1 MLADYRGKK
10 VLVTGHTGFKGSW
23 LSQWLLD
30 LGADVC
36 GYSNEIPT
44 QPAHFAILQLETQ
57 MQHCVGDVRNFIQLG
72 KVFREFQPE
81 MVFHLAAQSL
91 VRQSY
96 DEPKVTFDTNLGG
109 TVNVLECIRQTP
121 SVQAAVIVATD
132 KCYENR
138 EQNSG
143 YREDDRLGGSDP
155 YSASKACA
163 EIAFISYQ
171 KSFFANDKR
180 ARVASARAGNVIG
193 GGDWAADRIVPDC
206 VRAWSRQQ
214 AVTIRNPEAV
224 RPWQHVLEP
233 LSGYLLL
240 GENLLKN
247 NPAVVGQSFNFG
259 PNDDSSQ
266 TVSALLTQ
274 MQSHWPSA
282 IWEVKRDSSTK
293 KETQMLLLNCE
304 KAKTVLKW
312 QSRLTFADAVNLTF
326 NWYRA
331 FAEGQT
337 NLRDLTKSQIHE
349 FMNP

>member
-1 MLADYRGKK
+1 
-10 VLVTGHTGFKGSW
+10 
-23 LSQWLLD
+23 
-30 LGADVC
+30 
-36 GYSNEIPT
+36 
-44 QPAHFAILQLETQ
+44 
-57 MQHCVGDVRNFIQLG
+57 
-72 KVFREFQPE
+72 
-81 MVFHLAAQSL
+81 
-91 VRQSY
+91 
-96 DEPKVTFDTNLGG
+96 
-109 TVNVLECIRQTP
+109 
-121 SVQAAVIVATD
+121 
-132 KCYENR
+132 
-138 EQNSG
+138 
-143 YREDDRLGGSDP
+143 
-155 YSASKACA
+155 
-163 EIAFISYQ
+163 
-171 KSFFANDKR
+171 

-247 NPAVVGQSFNFG
+247 NPAVVRQSFNFG

-274 MQSHWPSA
+274 MQGHWPSA

-312 QSRLTFADAVNLTF
+312 QSRLTFADAVNLTS

-337 NLRDLTKSQIHE
+337 NLRD
-349 FMNP
+349 